1 MWYISSSLYLY
12 GYFFQWEYT
21 LIQSLQLLEEGKGF
35 FFNSSVY
42 SLYLY
47 SCHVILNHHKLHI
60 VYFCWEVRL
69 L

>member
-35 FFNSSVY
+35 FLIPV
-42 SLYLY
+42 
-47 SCHVILNHHKLHI
+47 CILST
-60 VYFCWEVRL
+60 CTAAM
-69 L
+69 